1 MAGIEDL
8 TPAEQQQLRF
18 GKMLLEANP
27 ELVME
32 AKKLAKKVNPNLRL
46 PEVDL
51 EEKLAAERA
60 EREKLEAKIEQ
71 RRMEDRVAAREQ
83 AALKKIEDAG
93 FTPDDIEKIVKEEKC
108 SLDTALR
115 LATLQRES
123 AEPGA
128 ADVFSGGR
136 ASVPGPRE
144 LRPDPEWRKL
154 SPADQRKKGAEIAHG
169 MMDDYLR
176 RQRAAARH
184 G

>member
-51 EEKLAAERA
+51 EEKLEVERA
-60 EREKLEAKIEQ
+60 ERAKLEEKIERQ
-71 RRMEDRVAAREQ
+71 RIEDRVAERER
-83 AALKKIEDAG
+83 AALKRIEDAG
-93 FTPDDIEKIVKEEKC
+93 FTPEDIEKIVKEEKC

-115 LATLQRES
+115 LASLQRES

-128 ADVFSGGR
+128 ADVHGGGR
-136 ASVPGPRE
+136 IPGPRIG
-144 LRPDPEWRKL
+144 PDPEWKKL
-154 SPADQRKKGAEIAHG
+154 SPADQRRKGNELAHT
-169 MMDDYLR
+169 MMDDFLR
-176 RQRAAARH
+176 RQRAASR
-184 G
+184 